1 MQRLKQINGYSF
13 EIGGEV
19 GPSLPR
25 HKSLGTNPSVYK
37 HQIPAKT
44 RGLQEASAN
53 SRRDAK
59 NRATSALQEGCPT
72 HMANLKEPSIIQ
84 LDFSLSFLQR
94 ILCSQEIGSLRT
106 LGILQRKKAL
116 LYKSFFIL
124 VSATC
129 RGAVRLWTT
138 KFLYYSNLYAI
149 CVLIQPALSFQ
160 VCTTKKTMHLKFKS

>member
-1 MQRLKQINGYSF
+1 MNHQLHPYSSTLNHHNLHRKSQKKSQLPDLQRSVDKISALFCRAARCTSEPRQPAVLMGINGYSF

-84 LDFSLSFLQR
+84 LDFSLSFL
-94 ILCSQEIGSLRT
+94 
-106 LGILQRKKAL
+106 
-116 LYKSFFIL
+116 
-124 VSATC
+124 
-129 RGAVRLWTT
+129 
-138 KFLYYSNLYAI
+138 
-149 CVLIQPALSFQ
+149 
-160 VCTTKKTMHLKFKS
+160 